1 MWQACGN
8 APGGAIS
15 SADVSVVQQHGHNQ
29 AASSDNISRVRGSG
43 QMQSLIVKRSVA
55 VKNRK
60 TSISLEDEFWE
71 TLESIASEQ
80 GETLSNLIININANR
95 ECANLSSAIRLFILR
110 YYRDEVER
118 QGGRIVASPTLAPLI
133 EHAPFMV
140 RP

>member
-1 MWQACGN
+1 
-8 APGGAIS
+8 
-15 SADVSVVQQHGHNQ
+15 
-29 AASSDNISRVRGSG
+29 
-43 QMQSLIVKRSVA
+43 MQSLIVKRSVA

-71 TLESIASEQ
+71 TLESIAREQ

-95 ECANLSSAIRLFILR
+95 ECGNLSSAIRLFILR
-110 YYRDEVER
+110 YYRDKVER

>member
-1 MWQACGN
+1 MK
-8 APGGAIS
+8 
-15 SADVSVVQQHGHNQ
+15 
-29 AASSDNISRVRGSG
+29 
-43 QMQSLIVKRSVA
+43 SLIVKRSVI
-55 VKNRK
+55 VKQRK
-60 TSISLEDEFWE
+60 TSISLEGEFWAS
-71 TLESIASEQ
+71 LKSIASEQ

-118 QGGRIVASPTLAPLI
+118 QGGRIVASPTLAPLV

>member
-1 MWQACGN
+1 
-8 APGGAIS
+8 
-15 SADVSVVQQHGHNQ
+15 
-29 AASSDNISRVRGSG
+29 
-43 QMQSLIVKRSVA
+43 MQSLIVKRSIM

-71 TLESIASEQ
+71 SLRSIASEQ

-95 ECANLSSAIRLFILR
+95 EYANLSTAIRLFILR

-118 QGGRIVASPTLAPLI
+118 QGGRIVASPTLAPLV